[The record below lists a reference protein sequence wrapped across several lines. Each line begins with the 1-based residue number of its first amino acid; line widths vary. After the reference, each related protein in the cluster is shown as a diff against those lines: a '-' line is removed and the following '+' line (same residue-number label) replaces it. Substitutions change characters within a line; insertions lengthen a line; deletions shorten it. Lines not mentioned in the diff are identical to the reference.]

1 MGRAFGAGIA
11 CLFQMVVIGGYCV
24 VAVVLGSAIM
34 VVAPLVAALLVIL
47 WVVVQTRLEG
57 Q

>member
-34 VVAPLVAALLVIL
+34 VVAPLVLASLVII
-47 WVVVQTRLEG
+47 WVVVEARLEAK
-57 Q
+57 